1 LLVVSPISCLFSLAF
16 LINDAKS
23 LDSFSLDE
31 GRGGG
36 VGVALTL
43 APPPGV
49 TLENVLLMFLFCYII
64 HFRSVLGEEEL
75 VRNLFLM
82 LAN

>member
-1 LLVVSPISCLFSLAF
+1 LDGGIDDGVSSFLLVVSPISCLFSLAF

-49 TLENVLLMFLFCYII
+49 T
-64 HFRSVLGEEEL
+64 FRSVLGEEEL